1 MEAVVKRQSHQD
13 ATVRG
18 TGKGWLVVAVIF
30 FILMFV
36 PDPLK
41 FIPVIGEGEELL
53 EGGLSF
59 SALLIYFVR
68 YWLHRNIKERL
79 QNR

>member
-1 MEAVVKRQSHQD
+1 MEAIIKGNTFEPVGNKKP
-13 ATVRG
+13 
-18 TGKGWLVVAVIF
+18 GKGWLIVAVIF

-36 PDPLK
+36 PDPIK

-59 SALLIYFVR
+59 SALLIYAVR
-68 YWLHRNIKERL
+68 YWLYKNIKEHVS
-79 QNR
+79 NR

>member
-1 MEAVVKRQSHQD
+1 MEAVVKRNTYEQ
-13 ATVRG
+13 TTTRKP
-18 TGKGWLVVAVIF
+18 GKGWLIVAVIF

-41 FIPVIGEGEELL
+41 FVPVIGEGEELL

-59 SALLIYFVR
+59 SALIIYFVR
-68 YWLHRNIKERL
+68 SWLYKNIKEHVA
-79 QNR
+79 NR